1 MELHNAMQLLKLDT
15 YLFTQMDLKKA
26 YFKHAIKCHPDK
38 NANSVNSTLEFQN
51 LKDAYDKLLPYAVQ
65 PESNMS
71 YSYETDMNN
80 STDAI
85 NIPLDIIIQLGKSLL
100 SNKVISF
107 NNIGNLFDLL
117 ISIYTKTDVTAS
129 IKLDMLSHTITEN
142 IYNWLLTYTQTYKG
156 QYINIYTKLLDNL
169 QTVLKENVQNNTVI
183 TRIFNTTIDDLL
195 NDNIYKLVID
205 NKTFLVP
212 CWYPESVYDLNNSGL
227 LVTCIPTL
235 ESNMYLDNSYNL
247 HVSLK
252 IPFTKIKLTENLL
265 IYIGKKQYTIYTNQ
279 LVITNQQQTI
289 CLFNSGIL
297 LITDD
302 DFYKSTSR
310 STIYLYITLV

>member
-1 MELHNAMQLLKLDT
+1 MEIHNAMQLLKLDT

-38 NANSVNSTLEFQN
+38 NANSLHSTLEFQN
-51 LKDAYDKLLPYAVQ
+51 LKEAYDILLPYAVH
-65 PESNMS
+65 PESINMS
-71 YSYETDMNN
+71 YSPENTSNE
-80 STDAI
+80 SI
-85 NIPLDIIIQLGKSLL
+85 NIPVDIIIQLGKCLL
-100 SNKVISF
+100 TNKVIHF

-117 ISIYTKTDVTAS
+117 ISIYTKSEVNS
-129 IKLDMLSHTITEN
+129 SVKLDMLSHTITEN
-142 IYNWLLTYTQTYKG
+142 IYNWLVKYTQTYRG
-156 QYINIYTKLLDNL
+156 PYISIYNKLLDNL
-169 QTVLKENVQNNTVI
+169 QKVLKENIQNSSVI
-183 TRIFNTTIDDLL
+183 TRTFNTTIDDLL

-212 CWYPESVYDLNNSGL
+212 CWYPESVYDLHQNIGL
-227 LVTCIPTL
+227 LVNCIPML
-235 ESNMYLDNSYNL
+235 DSSMYLDDSYNL
-247 HVSLK
+247 HISMQ
-252 IPFTKIKLTENLL
+252 IPFTKIKLTENLS